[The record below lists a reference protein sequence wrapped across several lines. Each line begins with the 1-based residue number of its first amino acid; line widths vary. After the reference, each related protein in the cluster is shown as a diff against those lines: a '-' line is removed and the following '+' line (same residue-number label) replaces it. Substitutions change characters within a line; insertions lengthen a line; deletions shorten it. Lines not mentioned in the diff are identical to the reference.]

1 LIRAKERRQGAGL
14 TPDGT
19 TRDTTSMVRLPE
31 SQQEEALQKVSEIRA
46 LRKKGLSEDEIAK
59 RLTLAGAVCS

>member
-1 LIRAKERRQGAGL
+1 MVVLSR
-14 TPDGT
+14 
-19 TRDTTSMVRLPE
+19 TRPPAAAPMVRLTP
-31 SQQEEALQKVSEIRA
+31 SHQEEALQKVSEIRA